1 MKCKYLEGRIDEKG
15 RIRRRETG
23 NDAER
28 EGRIAREPDGRR
40 D

>member
-1 MKCKYLEGRIDEKG
+1 MKCKYLVGRIDDEKG
-15 RIRRRETG
+15 RVRRETG